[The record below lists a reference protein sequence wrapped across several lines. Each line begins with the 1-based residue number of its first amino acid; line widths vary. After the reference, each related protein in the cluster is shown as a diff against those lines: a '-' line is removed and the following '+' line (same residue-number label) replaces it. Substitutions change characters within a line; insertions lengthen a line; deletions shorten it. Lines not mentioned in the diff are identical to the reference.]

1 MEPGNR
7 GGNMVFRRKCPVTR
21 DKAGTTFGERTESGG
36 SPETGRCLLQVDIR
50 KRLRQF
56 SLQVQFQ
63 AGRGCLGI
71 LGASGCGKS
80 MTLKAIA
87 GIEDPDQGQVVL
99 GGRVLYDSGAGI
111 CLRPQKRKTGYLFQN
126 YALFP
131 NMTVEQNLEAG
142 LRYGA
147 GIRGDC
153 SRQVKELAGRFRLEG
168 LEQQYPGRL
177 SGGQQQR
184 AALARIFACGP
195 EVLLLD
201 EPFSA
206 MDSFLKEGLRL
217 ELKQILGAYEGV
229 SVLVTHD
236 RDEAYQLCDHL
247 LLMKEGRVLVT
258 GPTRQVFADPGTVEA
273 ARLTGCRNI
282 SRIRRLG
289 SHQVCALDWDG
300 LVLSTKEPVGEHIQA
315 IGIRAHDL
323 NPLGEGEGQVNR
335 IPVTGP
341 KVTEMPFEWYVTLDN
356 GIWWKTEKDI
366 RTHDAAGFV
375 PRWLYVDPSAI
386 LLLE

>member
-1 MEPGNR
+1 MALTVQIQKRYGDFLLDVNFTAE
-7 GGNMVFRRKCPVTR
+7 
-21 DKAGTTFGERTESGG
+21 DGEA
-36 SPETGRCLLQVDIR
+36 LAL
-50 KRLRQF
+50 
-56 SLQVQFQ
+56 
-63 AGRGCLGI
+63 

-80 MTLKAIA
+80 VTLKCVA
-87 GIEDPDQGQVVL
+87 GIDRPDRGRIELDGQVL
-99 GGRVLYDSGAGI
+99 FDSATGVN
-111 CLRPQKRKTGYLFQN
+111 LPPQKRRMGFLFQSF
-126 YALFP
+126 ALFP
-131 NMTVEQNLEAG
+131 HMTVEQNVAVCLGSFEK
-142 LRYGA
+142 R
-147 GIRGDC
+147 R
-153 SRQVKELAGRFRLEG
+153 RQARTAELLARLHLEG
-168 LEQQYPGRL
+168 QAKLYPRQL

-258 GPTRQVFADPGTVEA
+258 GPTRQVFANPGTVEA

-289 SHQVCALDWDG
+289 PHQVCALDWDS